1 MARAPLLEPPV
12 LGVRVRT
19 VAPPVLLPVP
29 AARPAEAARPRV
41 EANFSKAL
49 IEMNRVP
56 AGSRAVQLAV
66 SIVVHVLVIGVPLL
80 LSLWYTDT
88 LNLRAYTA
96 TLMVGPPPPPPP
108 PAAAAVVRTP
118 TPRRVFTTGG
128 KLLAPSFIPK
138 QVAVLKEA
146 PLPDVS
152 GLEGISGGVPGG
164 VPGGQMGGV
173 LGGVL
178 GGILSNKAVAPP
190 PAAKAKA
197 PVRIGGRVRPPR
209 ALLKSAP
216 DYPALARSAR
226 IQGDVVLDATI
237 DAQGNV
243 IDARVVSGHPL
254 LYDAALNA
262 VRKWKYE
269 PTYLNDEPVPIQM
282 NVIVSFRIQ

>member
-1 MARAPLLEPPV
+1 MARASLSEPPV

-19 VAPPVLLPVP
+19 VAPAVLLPVP
-29 AARPAEAARPRV
+29 TARPAQASRPRV
-41 EANFSKAL
+41 EANFSKSL

-56 AGSRAVQLAV
+56 AGSRALQLVV

-88 LNLRAYTA
+88 LNLRAYAA
-96 TLMVGPPPPPPP
+96 TLLVGPPPPPL
-108 PAAAAVVRTP
+108 AAAVVRTP
-118 TPRRVFTTGG
+118 APRRVFTTGG

-178 GGILSNKAVAPP
+178 GGILSSKAVAPP
-190 PAAKAKA
+190 LAAKAKA

-209 ALLKSAP
+209 ALLKAPP

-237 DAQGNV
+237 DTQGNV

-262 VRKWKYE
+262 VRQWKYE

>member
-1 MARAPLLEPPV
+1 V
-12 LGVRVRT
+12 
-19 VAPPVLLPVP
+19 
-29 AARPAEAARPRV
+29 EAARPRV
-41 EANFSKAL
+41 EANFSKSL

-56 AGSRAVQLAV
+56 AGSRALQLAV
-66 SIVVHVLVIGVPLL
+66 SVVVHVLVIGVPLL

-96 TLMVGPPPPPPP
+96 TLLVGPPPPPPPP
-108 PAAAAVVRTP
+108 PAAAALVRTP
-118 TPRRVFTTGG
+118 APRRVFTAAG

-146 PLPDVS
+146 PLPDVP

-190 PAAKAKA
+190 SAAKAKA

-226 IQGDVVLDATI
+226 IEGDVVLDATI

-243 IDARVVSGHPL
+243 LDARVVSGHPL

-262 VRKWKYE
+262 VRKWKFE

-282 NVIVSFRIQ
+282 NVTVSFRMH

>member
-1 MARAPLLEPPV
+1 V
-12 LGVRVRT
+12 
-19 VAPPVLLPVP
+19 
-29 AARPAEAARPRV
+29 EAARPRV

-56 AGSRAVQLAV
+56 AGSRALQLAV

-80 LSLWYTDT
+80 FSLWYTDT

-96 TLMVGPPPPPPP
+96 TLLVGLPPPPPPP

-118 TPRRVFTTGG
+118 APRRVFTTGG

-178 GGILSNKAVAPP
+178 GGILSNKAIAPP
-190 PAAKAKA
+190 LAAKPKT

-209 ALLKSAP
+209 ELLKAAP
-216 DYPALARSAR
+216 DYPVLARSAH

-237 DAQGNV
+237 DALGNV

-262 VRKWKYE
+262 LRKWKYE

-282 NVIVSFRIQ
+282 NVIVSFRIR